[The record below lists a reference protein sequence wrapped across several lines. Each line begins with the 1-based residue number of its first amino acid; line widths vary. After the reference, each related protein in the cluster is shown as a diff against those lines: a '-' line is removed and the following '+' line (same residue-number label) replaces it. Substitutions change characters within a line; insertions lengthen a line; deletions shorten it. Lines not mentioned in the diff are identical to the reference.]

1 MALSRLSSAPKN
13 ASGYALPI
21 TQLTKG
27 PPGPEA
33 KVDSV
38 LFISLSSL
46 GANLVQASALPPQ
59 GNAKQPSHAGSQFSL
74 AQRRPRHHHTQH
86 NSNGTFDRTVA
97 EQQIGRRDLDR
108 VLCRAEGRCSRV
120 RLQSMRQ
127 ASFCQ
132 ASPSTLRCAS
142 PVFLS
147 AADLPAFARRA
158 AAVYLLR
165 SAQYQFGNCGVLYLC
180 ACRCSTCIEL
190 NFEVTEGT
198 MAKKAKKAKK
208 KTGKKK
214 KK

>member
-1 MALSRLSSAPKN
+1 MALSRLSSAPEN

-21 TQLTKG
+21 TQLTKS

-33 KVDSV
+33 KVDIV

-46 GANLVQASALPPQ
+46 AANFVQASALPPP
-59 GNAKQPSHAGSQFSL
+59 GNAKQPSHRRFKVFARSAATSPSITHNTMAMAPSIERSPNSRSVVETSSGSFV
-74 AQRRPRHHHTQH
+74 APR
-86 NSNGTFDRTVA
+86 
-97 EQQIGRRDLDR
+97 GRSS
-108 VLCRAEGRCSRV
+108 CV

-127 ASFCQ
+127 ASFCK

-165 SAQYQFGNCGVLYLC
+165 SAQYQFSNCGVLYLC

-190 NFEVTEGT
+190 NLGSRR
-198 MAKKAKKAKK
+198 A
-208 KTGKKK
+208 
-214 KK
+214 